1 MPRRNVPL
9 PLMLRESDEPEL
21 IAQVNAWAKINLD
34 LRILAREDNGFH
46 QLETVFQRI
55 SLSDVIDLRVHR
67 GVGITL
73 TCNRPVGVGVEQ
85 NLAWRAAVAYR
96 STAAWPSPEHAIT
109 ISLHKMIPTG
119 AGLGGGSADAGAV
132 LRALNALNPS
142 PLDSHALLPLAA
154 ALGADVPFLTT
165 SAACALAWGRGER
178 MLALEPLPMRH
189 VHLATFRDGVNT
201 AHAYRDLAAARITGR
216 IPSAGSALL
225 DTHHLASWSDLQRHA
240 RNDFEIPVFAA
251 RPDIAAVHA
260 QWTAAVPQALV
271 RMSGSGATVF
281 AVADSNPDAFH
292 AAAARWPTDGS
303 IDHQHAST
311 LDAIPAVTI
320 LSPPTGPR

>member
-1 MPRRNVPL
+1 MP
-9 PLMLRESDEPEL
+9 DEPEL

-34 LRILAREDNGFH
+34 LRILAREDDGFH
-46 QLETVFQRI
+46 QLETIFQRI

-73 TCNRPVGVGVEQ
+73 TSNRPIGVGVEQ
-85 NLAWRAAVAYR
+85 NLAWRAATAYR
-96 STAAWPSPEHAIT
+96 TAVGWPSPEHAIT
-109 ISLHKMIPTG
+109 ISLHKMIPMG

-132 LRALNALNPS
+132 LRALNALNPA
-142 PLDSHALLPLAA
+142 PLADHALFTLAA
-154 ALGADVPFLTT
+154 TLGADVPFLTT
-165 SAACALAWGRGER
+165 SVPCALAWGRGER
-178 MLALEPLPMRH
+178 LLALPPLPVRH

-216 IPSAGSALL
+216 IAPVGSALL
-225 DTHHLASWSDLQRHA
+225 DVQTLSSWATLQRNS
-240 RNDFEIPVFAA
+240 RNDFEIPVFAL

-260 QWTAAVPQALV
+260 AWAAAAPQALV

-281 AVADSNPDAFH
+281 AVADTHPDAFH

-303 IDHQHAST
+303 IDHQHAAT
-311 LDAIPAVTI
+311 LDTVPAVTI
-320 LSPPTGPR
+320 LSPVSAPR

>member
-1 MPRRNVPL
+1 MP
-9 PLMLRESDEPEL
+9 DDGEL

-46 QLETVFQRI
+46 QLETIFQRI

-73 TCNRPVGVGVEQ
+73 TCNRAVGVTAEQ
-85 NLAWRAAVAYR
+85 NLAWRAAAQYR
-96 STAAWPSPEHAIT
+96 NTAAWPPEDCAIT

-132 LRALNALNPS
+132 LRALNALNPL
-142 PLDSHALLPLAA
+142 PLSQPALLTLAA
-154 ALGADVPFLTT
+154 SLGADVPFLTSEAT
-165 SAACALAWGRGER
+165 RAMAWGRGDR
-178 MLALEPLPMRH
+178 LLALDPLPIRL

-201 AHAYRDLAAARITGR
+201 AEAYRDLAAARADGR
-216 IPSAGSALL
+216 IPAAGSTMHELAALG
-225 DTHHLASWSDLQRHA
+225 SWPHLQRMA
-240 RNDFEIPVFAA
+240 RNDFEIPVFAR

-260 QWTAAVPQALV
+260 DWSAAVPSALV

-281 AVADSNPDAFH
+281 AVTNSDPDRF
-292 AAAARWPTDGS
+292 AASAANWPADGS
-303 IDHQHAST
+303 IDHQHVST
-311 LDAIPAVTI
+311 LESVPAVTI
-320 LSPPTGPR
+320 LSAPSGPR

>member
-1 MPRRNVPL
+1 MRCAPRRNVPL
-9 PLMLRESDEPEL
+9 LLMPDEPEL

-34 LRILAREDNGFH
+34 LRILAREDDGFH

-55 SLSDVIDLRVHR
+55 SLTDVIDLRVHR

-73 TCNRPVGVGVEQ
+73 TCNRPVGVAVEQ
-85 NLAWRAAVAYR
+85 NLAWRAATTYR
-96 STAAWPSPEHAIT
+96 AAAGWPSPDHAIT

-142 PLDSHALLPLAA
+142 PLSSGALLTLAA
-154 ALGADVPFLTT
+154 TLGADVPFLTT
-165 SAACALAWGRGER
+165 SASCALAWGRGER
-178 MLALEPLPMRH
+178 MLALPPLPVRH

-216 IPSAGSALL
+216 IAPVGSALL
-225 DTHHLASWSDLQRHA
+225 DTRTLTSWSDLQRES
-240 RNDFEIPVFAA
+240 RNDFEGPVFAA

-260 QWTAAVPQALV
+260 QWAAAVPHALV

-303 IDHQHAST
+303 IDHQHAAT
-311 LDAIPAVTI
+311 LDAVPAVTI
-320 LSPPTGPR
+320 LSPATDPR